1 MTVTINYKGQ
11 IATEAGTES
20 EDLHLNEPL
29 PLIEI
34 LQALSEKAADAVD
47 DFIFDEE
54 RMLQEQPEY
63 ALLLSWHYSEPIIKK
78 LRQKGLRSKIILPLP
93 DVKIIEP

>member
-54 RMLQEQPEY
+54 RMPRRSLLVVVNDEQVIDFQNT
-63 ALLLSWHYSEPIIKK
+63 IIKEDCVIS
-78 LRQKGLRSKIILPLP
+78 LLPP
-93 DVKIIEP
+93 IAGG

>member
-1 MTVTINYKGQ
+1 MKVTVNYKGQ
-11 IATEAGTES
+11 IATEAGKES

-54 RMLQEQPEY
+54 RIPRRSLLVVVNDEQVIDFQNT
-63 ALLLSWHYSEPIIKK
+63 IIKEDCVIS
-78 LRQKGLRSKIILPLP
+78 LLPP
-93 DVKIIEP
+93 IAGG

>member
-11 IATEAGTES
+11 IATEAGKES

-47 DFIFDEE
+47 DFIFDEK
-54 RMLQEQPEY
+54 RMPRRSLLVVVNDEQVIDFQNT
-63 ALLLSWHYSEPIIKK
+63 IIKEDCVIS
-78 LRQKGLRSKIILPLP
+78 LLPP
-93 DVKIIEP
+93 IAGG